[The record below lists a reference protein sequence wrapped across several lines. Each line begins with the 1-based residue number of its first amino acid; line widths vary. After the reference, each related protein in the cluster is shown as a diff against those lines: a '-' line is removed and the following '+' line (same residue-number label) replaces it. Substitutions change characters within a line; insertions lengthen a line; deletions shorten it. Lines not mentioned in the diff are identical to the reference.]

1 MPQSTAESAAVSDL
15 QQFVNDICASNGG
28 TVSHSDGRF
37 NTQVPASAVSRVDVH
52 NTFLQLHPEHE
63 TFRERLSSV
72 GMSNPHL
79 SDELW
84 QAAKS
89 LGDRNHRGRTCH

>member
-1 MPQSTAESAAVSDL
+1 MSPSTAENAAVSDL
-15 QQFVNDICASNGG
+15 QRFVNEICAPNGA
-28 TVSHSDGRF
+28 TISHIDALFKIQAS
-37 NTQVPASAVSRVDVH
+37 ASAVSRADVH
-52 NTFLQLHPEHE
+52 DTFLQLYPKHE
-63 TFRERLSSV
+63 KFRERLSRV

-89 LGDRNHRGRTCH
+89 LGDRNHRERTCH

>member
-1 MPQSTAESAAVSDL
+1 MPQLTAESAAVRDL

-28 TVSHSDGRF
+28 TVSRNDTRF
-37 NTQVPASAVSRVDVH
+37 NTQAPASAVSRVDVH
-52 NTFLQLHPEHE
+52 NTFLQIHPEHE
-63 TFRERLSSV
+63 EFRERLSSV

-89 LGDRNHRGRTCH
+89 LADRTSLGRTCQ